1 MSLGYLID
9 CAVRQLP
16 RDYIPIMKA
25 WETEGIQ
32 SMILGALANKNVW
45 SRSNTVESGV
55 SDELV
60 AEFAKLNDVHVQ
72 LGTKVEC
79 LRLVASRNDTYM
91 EATCP
96 AGNLRFV
103 FSHIVADVFS
113 LRLYS
118 GVLNAGD
125 GAVDVLFSE
134 EQAKFAFSS
143 EGMLLGGI

>member
-1 MSLGYLID
+1 MSLQYLID
-9 CAVRQLP
+9 RAVRQLP
-16 RDYIPIMKA
+16 RDYAPILKA
-25 WETEGIQ
+25 WGTAGVQ
-32 SMILGALANKNVW
+32 SMILGALANQKIW
-45 SRSNTVESGV
+45 SRSNAVEAGV

-72 LGTKVEC
+72 LGTKIEC
-79 LRLVASRNDTYM
+79 LRLVACRNGTYM
-91 EATCP
+91 EASCP
-96 AGNLRFV
+96 AGNLWFV

-113 LRLYS
+113 LRLHS

-125 GAVDVLFSE
+125 GAVDVLFSD